1 MVFPVFHGGIGPL
14 DTKGRARMVEMD
26 TPVECG
32 GVLIHPGDLI
42 FGDVDGVVV
51 IPQAR
56 AAAVLARAFEKVK
69 AENTTRDE
77 LLAGSLL
84 RDVYERHGVL

>member
-1 MVFPVFHGGIGPL
+1 
-14 DTKGRARMVEMD
+14 MD

-32 GVLIHPGDLI
+32 GVLIRPGDLI

-51 IPQAR
+51 IPGGEAE
-56 AAAVLARAFEKVK
+56 AILAEAFRKVT

-77 LLAGSLL
+77 LLDGRLL
-84 RDVYERHGVL
+84 REVYERHGVL